1 MITLIRTPKCSYC
14 DEIEEVLQELVL
26 AHKVIL
32 ADSDAPA
39 PIVKEGRHTYTTRTE
54 INAFLK
60 EIRGEVVLNWEIQSD
75 SCIIDPETGEVCHF

>member
-1 MITLIRTPKCSYC
+1 MITLYRKEECSYC
-14 DEIEEVLQELVL
+14 DEIEETLQELVL
-26 AHKVIL
+26 AHQVIIAETETIL
-32 ADSDAPA
+32 P
-39 PIVKEGRHTYTTRTE
+39 VLKEGKHTYRTQPE